1 MSILRGFTYL
11 QTRTQ
16 LFLAIAG
23 SSLLLVGLILL
34 STRYYFVQDF
44 TRYMAE
50 QERQRLQQV
59 SVVLSDYYGRYERIG
74 ITDELTE
81 RELWRAILS
90 NIQRDVWLEPERF
103 NLDADLA
110 FSELNFVTESG
121 ELIFGPRIEDAV
133 SELVIY
139 DSEILGILSTPMPHG
154 AIAPIDAVFA
164 QQQRE
169 TLIYAGAAAVILA
182 ALVAFLFALGLR
194 KRLQSLRDSANA
206 LAAGDAHIRFSQ
218 TGADDVAQLGRAL
231 NKLAVTL
238 QANETQRREFM
249 ADVAHELRTPLTVL
263 QGELEAI
270 EDGVRKPD
278 STVIQ
283 RLQGQ
288 TKQLTRLV
296 QDIDTLAQAD
306 LGGLGYQ
313 WRSVDLVQLAQ
324 EVCQQF
330 QVSAHE
336 RGLRLAC
343 VTDTPSAMVYA
354 DPARLQQVLSNLL
367 SNSIRYTDEPGE
379 VRVHVANS
387 PKSVHLVVE
396 DSSPGVADEH
406 LPYLF
411 DRFYRVHQDRARH
424 SGGSG
429 LGLAL
434 VERIVH
440 AHAGQVSASPSE
452 LGGLRVDIH
461 FFNHPESV

>member
-23 SSLLLVGLILL
+23 SSLLLVGLILI
-34 STRYYFVQDF
+34 STRYFFVQDF

-74 ITDELTE
+74 FTDELSE

-90 NIQRDVWLEPERF
+90 DIQRDVWLEPERF
-103 NLDADLA
+103 NLDSDLA

-139 DSEILGILSTPMPHG
+139 DSEILGILSTPMPRG
-154 AIAPIDAVFA
+154 AIAPIDAVFS

-169 TLIYAGAAAVILA
+169 TLMYAGTAAVILA
-182 ALVAFLFALGLR
+182 ALVAFLFAHGLR
-194 KRLQSLRDSANA
+194 RRLQSLRHSTES
-206 LAAGDAHIRFSQ
+206 LAAGDAKIRFSQ
-218 TGADDVAQLGRAL
+218 SGADDVAQLGRTL
-231 NKLAVTL
+231 NTLAATL

-270 EDGVRKPD
+270 EDGVRKAD
-278 STVIQ
+278 SAVIR

-313 WRSVDLVQLAQ
+313 WRQVDIVRITQ
-324 EVCQQF
+324 ELCQQF
-330 QVSAHE
+330 QGPAQE
-336 RGLRLAC
+336 QGLSLAC
-343 VTDTPSAMVYA
+343 VCDADTATAYA
-354 DPARLQQVLSNLL
+354 DPDRLRQVLSNLL
-367 SNSIRYTDEPGE
+367 TNSLRYTDAPGE
-379 VRVHVANS
+379 IRVHVLRS
-387 PKSVHLVVE
+387 SHGVEVVVE
-396 DSSPGVADEH
+396 DSAPGVDAEH
-406 LPYLF
+406 LPFLF
-411 DRFYRVHQDRARH
+411 DRFYRVHRDRARH
-424 SGGSG
+424 TGGSG

-440 AHAGQVSASPSE
+440 AHAGKVSASPSQ
-452 LGGLRVDIH
+452 LGGLRVAIQL
-461 FFNHPESV
+461 FNQSELV

>member
-23 SSLLLVGLILL
+23 SSLLLVGLILF
-34 STRYYFVQDF
+34 STRYFFVQDF
-44 TRYMAE
+44 THYMAE
-50 QERQRLQQV
+50 QERNRLQQV
-59 SVVLSDYYGRYERIG
+59 AVVLSDYYGRYDRMGVTEG
-74 ITDELTE
+74 LSE

-90 NIQRDVWLEPERF
+90 DIQRDVWLEPERF

-121 ELIFGPRIEDAV
+121 DLIFGPRIEDAV

-139 DSEILGILSTPMPHG
+139 DSDILGILSTPMPHG

-169 TLIYAGAAAVILA
+169 TLIYAGTAAVILA

-194 KRLQSLRDSANA
+194 QRLQSLRHSADA

-231 NKLAVTL
+231 NKLAATL

-278 STVIQ
+278 SSVIQ

-313 WRSVDLVQLAQ
+313 WRQVDAVSLAQ
-324 EVCQQF
+324 DVCQQF
-330 QVSAHE
+330 QASARE
-336 RGLRLAC
+336 AGLSLAY
-343 VTDTPSAMVYA
+343 VADTPNAMVYG
-354 DPARLQQVLSNLL
+354 DPERLQQVLSNLL
-367 SNSIRYTDEPGE
+367 SNSLRYTDAPGE
-379 VRVHVANS
+379 VRVHVRQSNE
-387 PKSVHLVVE
+387 SVKLIVE
-396 DSSPGVADEH
+396 DSAPGVADEH

-411 DRFYRVHQDRARH
+411 DRFYRVHRDRARH

-440 AHAGQVSASPSE
+440 AHTGQVTASASA
-452 LGGLRVDIH
+452 LGGLRVEIEL
-461 FFNHPESV
+461 FTHPESV